1 MSLRLSSHFAAKTA
15 TNRATT
21 PAFSPHA
28 MSHPTIVFDL
38 DGTLVDTAPDL
49 VATLNAVLAREGY
62 GTVAYE
68 EARTMI
74 GGGARH
80 MIARALSQQGVA
92 VEPADLDRLFA
103 GFIRHYAA
111 HIADRSRPFPGLE
124 PALDVMAAHGA
135 RFAVCTNKLEQ
146 LSRLLLERLGLA
158 DRFAAICGQD
168 TFGVPKPD
176 PELLRQTIARAGG
189 DIRNTVMIGDS
200 AADVAIAQAA
210 GVPVIAVEFGYSDV
224 PAPLLKADRVIGHFD
239 ELPGAVASLLTR

>member
-1 MSLRLSSHFAAKTA
+1 
-15 TNRATT
+15 
-21 PAFSPHA
+21 

-49 VATLNAVLAREGY
+49 IATLNAVLAREGY

-80 MIARALSQQGVA
+80 MLARALTQQGIA
-92 VEPADLDRLFA
+92 IAPGDLDRLFA
-103 GFIRHYAA
+103 DFIAYYAA
-111 HIADRSRPFPGLE
+111 HIADHSRPFPGLE
-124 PALDVMAAHGA
+124 PTLDLMAANGA

-146 LSRLLLERLGLA
+146 LAVLLLERLGLA
-158 DRFAAICGQD
+158 GRFAAICGQD

-189 DIRNTVMIGDS
+189 DVGDAVMIGDS
-200 AADVAIAQAA
+200 AADVAVARAA
-210 GVPVIAVEFGYSDV
+210 GVPVIAVDFGYSDV
-224 PAPLLKADRVIGHFD
+224 PAPLLEADLVIGHFAQ
-239 ELPGAVASLLTR
+239 LPGAVASLLAR